1 MSIIEIV
8 KNVLTS
14 WQVIAAAVAVVIYI
28 ALVNNAA
35 KSYRRPR
42 VRKERKNPFKKKKA
56 DNAASPAEDMEI
68 TSSGDSNEELGL
80 EEA

>member
-1 MSIIEIV
+1 MSILEII
-8 KNVLTS
+8 KNVVSS
-14 WQVIAAAVAVVIYI
+14 WQVIAAAVII
-28 ALVNNAA
+28 IIFISMFRNAA

-42 VRKERKNPFKKKKA
+42 VKKERKNPFKKKKA
-56 DNAASPAEDMEI
+56 ESASVPTDDMEV